1 MLDQKFRLFSG
12 VFGSSD
18 EVLGSIESGVDF
30 EKRIAGIYQKCKTSD
45 EITQEFDELQ
55 EEMSEAI
62 NEKMTQARQTILENF
77 DEDVAAKL
85 KDCQTST
92 VASMDKYTRWLY
104 YFFLMHGAKRVEPLD
119 QLRFRVDNDGNFKTY
134 NLDWKSAET
143 SGDIFLRK
151 MINYIRLG

>member
-1 MLDQKFRLFSG
+1 
-12 VFGSSD
+12 
-18 EVLGSIESGVDF
+18 
-30 EKRIAGIYQKCKTSD
+30 
-45 EITQEFDELQ
+45 
-55 EEMSEAI
+55 
-62 NEKMTQARQTILENF
+62 MTQARQTILENF

-119 QLRFRVDNDGNFKTY
+119 QLRFRVDKMGILKHTILIGNQQKHLEIY
-134 NLDWKSAET
+134 
-143 SGDIFLRK
+143 FLEK